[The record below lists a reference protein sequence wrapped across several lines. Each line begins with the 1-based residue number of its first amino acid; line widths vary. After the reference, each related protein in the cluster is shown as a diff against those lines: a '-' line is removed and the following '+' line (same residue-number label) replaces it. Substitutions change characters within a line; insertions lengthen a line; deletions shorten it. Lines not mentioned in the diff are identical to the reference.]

1 MSLSSV
7 FREGV
12 VWITVEPALVKL
24 GGCNHGMSARTCV
37 FARVLVR
44 GIVAAQR
51 RAALLTGAQMHPSRA
66 DPHALSALAPL
77 GMFHSRNRG
86 KMAAGSVRHQ
96 LTPLSKTHGRTDRH
110 RPHNAQA
117 ARSAPRSASGMQSY
131 LNPALPCRNLPARKT
146 STTFRAE
153 VCEEASTPCHA
164 RAGRRRT
171 RAMPGR

>member
-24 GGCNHGMSARTCV
+24 GGCNHGMSARRCV

-66 DPHALSALAPL
+66 DPHALSALAAL
-77 GMFHSRNRG
+77 GMFNRRNRG

-96 LTPLSKTHGRTDRH
+96 LTPLSKT
-110 RPHNAQA
+110 
-117 ARSAPRSASGMQSY
+117 
-131 LNPALPCRNLPARKT
+131 
-146 STTFRAE
+146 
-153 VCEEASTPCHA
+153 
-164 RAGRRRT
+164 
-171 RAMPGR
+171 